1 MTPEIKEKRRLTNLR
16 QKAVRDAWKEEK
28 ELMEQGRCTR
38 PWTKD
43 EQQELRDTGRVKG
56 YYGHHMKSVA
66 KYPEHAGSYKNI
78 QFLTNDEH
86 IQGAHQGSTRN
97 LTNGYYNPKTGEI
110 SKFGKGI
117 GKVPLFDLRTG
128 KEIERVKSLE
138 ENKKAAKDNTLKA
151 KKTKEE
157 IRENYKRLESGS
169 RKRNEASIKQLTN
182 KRGMKI

>member
-1 MTPEIKEKRRLTNLR
+1 MTPEMKEKRRLTNLR

-28 ELMEQGRCTR
+28 ELIEQGMCTR

-43 EQQELRDTGRVKG
+43 EQKELKETGRVKG

-66 KYPEHAGSYKNI
+66 NYPEHAGNYKNI
-78 QFLTNDEH
+78 QFLTNEEH

-128 KEIERVKSLE
+128 KEIERTK
-138 ENKKAAKDNTLKA
+138 ENKKASQDKLKE

-157 IRENYKRLESGS
+157 IKENYKRLESGC
-169 RKRNEASIKQLTN
+169 RNKNESAIKQLTI